1 MDTSKLQLGSVISQK
16 DKPIAFWSRK
26 CNPTSVERELF
37 KIIETLKECRNILLG
52 QQIKVF
58 TDHEN
63 LNSIIV
69 SRKSYEMMTYSRRI

>member
-37 KIIETLKECRNILLG
+37 KIIETLKECRNDEEEYQNWKRGEEDG
-52 QQIKVF
+52 QGGLI
-58 TDHEN
+58 
-63 LNSIIV
+63 
-69 SRKSYEMMTYSRRI
+69 RPKS